1 MNKKTK
7 IIFSYILLF
16 IESIM
21 LFIITI
27 LLASKCTILNT
38 QYIKNT
44 LEKNNY
50 YQEIYKEILT
60 EMSYYTNQSG
70 FEDSVLDNTFT
81 IGEIKYEINSFV
93 DNTYGGKKT
102 SIDTTKLIAV
112 ALKLLMKK
120 K

>member
-1 MNKKTK
+1 MNKKAK

-16 IESIM
+16 IEPIM

-27 LLASKCTILNT
+27 LLASKCTILNAK
-38 QYIKNT
+38 YIKNT

-70 FEDSVLDNTFT
+70 FEDSVLDNNFT
-81 IGEIKYEINSFV
+81 IDEIK
-93 DNTYGGKKT
+93 
-102 SIDTTKLIAV
+102 
-112 ALKLLMKK
+112 
-120 K
+120 